1 MKSFSRVIL
10 AFAVAVLGF
19 VSLVFDAGLGTLRV
33 NKLSTG
39 FSRTPSQ
46 IVSTHTPKA
55 ADSDS
60 IGSVDNGHSAENDNG
75 DEGHTAENGN
85 GDDGHAAD
93 GDNVDDDHAAD
104 GDNVDEDSENNAG
117 NADGDADGNTDG
129 YADGNTDVTDGVD
142 GTGDNLDNA
151 DNTNGNA
158 GANDDDNTGNG
169 TNDDDVKDD
178 ANNDDNTENGANDD
192 DVKDDAKDDDNA
204 GNDANNDDVR
214 DDANDDDAGDG
225 AGDGADD
232 SKPIDGDT
240 PPTELD
246 LVKLELTQV
255 MDDFVKV
262 FSQFDFSMYT
272 SRNGRVFELYCFGYL
287 YTNGRFDTKW
297 LKSSNIY
304 DYQEA
309 ITSMKSLTTLVTKVL
324 ESAREEVPAPNLV
337 SFEKYFE
344 SDDDYINQ
352 LNAEYQPLTYVT
364 CQNARPFNNCG
375 TL

>member
-19 VSLVFDAGLGTLRV
+19 VSLVFDAGLGALRV

-39 FSRTPSQ
+39 FSRTPRQ

-60 IGSVDNGHSAENDNG
+60 IGSVDNGHAADGDNI
-75 DEGHTAENGN
+75 DE
-85 GDDGHAAD
+85 GHAAD
-93 GDNVDDDHAAD
+93 GN
-104 GDNVDEDSENNAG
+104 NVDEDSENNAG
-117 NADGDADGNTDG
+117 NADGDADRNTDSD
-129 YADGNTDVTDGVD
+129 ADRNTDVTDDVD
-142 GTGDNLDNA
+142 GAGDNFDNA
-151 DNTNGNA
+151 DNTDGNA
-158 GANDDDNTGNG
+158 GANDDDARGGATDDDDAKDDA
-169 TNDDDVKDD
+169 NDDDVNDD
-178 ANNDDNTENGANDD
+178 ANNDDNTGNG
-192 DVKDDAKDDDNA
+192 
-204 GNDANNDDVR
+204 ANNDDVK
-214 DDANDDDAGDG
+214 DGANDDNAGDG
-225 AGDGADD
+225 SGDGADD

-246 LVKLELTQV
+246 IVKLELTQV
-255 MDDFVKV
+255 MNDFVKV

-309 ITSMKSLTTLVTKVL
+309 ISSMKSLTTLVTKVL

-344 SDDDYINQ
+344 SVDDYINQ

-364 CQNARPFNNCG
+364 CQNTRPFNNCG

>member
-1 MKSFSRVIL
+1 MKSFRRAIL

-19 VSLVFDAGLGTLRV
+19 ASLVFDAGLGSLRV

-55 ADSDS
+55 ADSDN
-60 IGSVDNGHSAENDNG
+60 IGN
-75 DEGHTAENGN
+75 T
-85 GDDGHAAD
+85 DDGHAAD
-93 GDNVDDDHAAD
+93 NDNVGDGRAADSDNVGDGHAAD
-104 GDNVDEDSENNAG
+104 SDNADNDSKNNAG
-117 NADGDADGNTDG
+117 KEGGDADGT
-129 YADGNTDVTDGVD
+129 TDVTDDVD
-142 GTGDNLDNA
+142 GAGANDDDNA
-151 DNTNGNA
+151 KD

-169 TNDDDVKDD
+169 
-178 ANNDDNTENGANDD
+178 ANDDN
-192 DVKDDAKDDDNA
+192 
-204 GNDANNDDVR
+204 
-214 DDANDDDAGDG
+214 AGDG
-225 AGDGADD
+225 AGNDADD

-272 SRNGRVFELYCFGYL
+272 SRSGRVFELYCFGYL
-287 YTNGRFDTKW
+287 YTNGHFDTKW

-309 ITSMKSLTTLVTKVL
+309 IASMKSLTTLVVKVL

-344 SDDDYINQ
+344 SVDDYINQ

-364 CQNARPFNNCG
+364 CQNTRPSK
-375 TL
+375 

>member
-1 MKSFSRVIL
+1 MKSFRRAIL

-19 VSLVFDAGLGTLRV
+19 ASLVFDASLGSLRV

-55 ADSDS
+55 ADSDN
-60 IGSVDNGHSAENDNG
+60 IGN
-75 DEGHTAENGN
+75 T
-85 GDDGHAAD
+85 DDGHAAD
-93 GDNVDDDHAAD
+93 NDNVGDGRAAD
-104 GDNVDEDSENNAG
+104 SDNADNDSENNAS
-117 NADGDADGNTDG
+117 NADGDADGNTD
-129 YADGNTDVTDGVD
+129 VTDDVD
-142 GTGDNLDNA
+142 GAGANDDDNA
-151 DNTNGNA
+151 KD

-169 TNDDDVKDD
+169 TNDD
-178 ANNDDNTENGANDD
+178 N
-192 DVKDDAKDDDNA
+192 
-204 GNDANNDDVR
+204 
-214 DDANDDDAGDG
+214 AGDG
-225 AGDGADD
+225 AGNDADD
-232 SKPIDGDT
+232 SKPIDDDT
-240 PPTELD
+240 LPTELD

-262 FSQFDFSMYT
+262 FSQFDFSMCT
-272 SRNGRVFELYCFGYL
+272 SRSGRVFELYCFGYL
-287 YTNGRFDTKW
+287 YTNGHFDTKW

-309 ITSMKSLTTLVTKVL
+309 IASMKSLTTLVVKVL

-344 SDDDYINQ
+344 SVDDYINQ

-364 CQNARPFNNCG
+364 CQNTRPSK
-375 TL
+375 

>member
-1 MKSFSRVIL
+1 MKSFRRAIL

-19 VSLVFDAGLGTLRV
+19 ASLVFDASLGSLRV

-55 ADSDS
+55 ADSDN
-60 IGSVDNGHSAENDNG
+60 IGN
-75 DEGHTAENGN
+75 T
-85 GDDGHAAD
+85 DDGHAAD
-93 GDNVDDDHAAD
+93 NDNVGDGRAAD
-104 GDNVDEDSENNAG
+104 SDNADNDSENNAG
-117 NADGDADGNTDG
+117 KEGGD
-129 YADGNTDVTDGVD
+129 ADGNTDVTDDVD
-142 GTGDNLDNA
+142 GAGDNS
-151 DNTNGNA
+151 DNTDNTDGNA
-158 GANDDDNTGNG
+158 GANDDNAGA
-169 TNDDDVKDD
+169 KDD
-178 ANNDDNTENGANDD
+178 NAKDGANNDDNTGNGANDD
-192 DVKDDAKDDDNA
+192 NAKD
-204 GNDANNDDVR
+204 G
-214 DDANDDDAGDG
+214 ANDDNAGDG
-225 AGDGADD
+225 AGNDADD

-246 LVKLELTQV
+246 LVKLELTKV

-262 FSQFDFSMYT
+262 FLQFDFSMYT
-272 SRNGRVFELYCFGYL
+272 SRSGRVFELYCFGYL
-287 YTNGRFDTKW
+287 YTNGHFDTKW

-309 ITSMKSLTTLVTKVL
+309 IASMKSLTTLVVKVL

-344 SDDDYINQ
+344 SVDDYINQ

-364 CQNARPFNNCG
+364 CQNTRPSK
-375 TL
+375 

>member
-1 MKSFSRVIL
+1 MKSFRRAIL

-19 VSLVFDAGLGTLRV
+19 ASLVFDAGLGSLRV

-55 ADSDS
+55 ADSDN
-60 IGSVDNGHSAENDNG
+60 IGN
-75 DEGHTAENGN
+75 T
-85 GDDGHAAD
+85 DDGHAAD
-93 GDNVDDDHAAD
+93 NDNVGDGHSAD
-104 GDNVDEDSENNAG
+104 NDNVGDSHSADSDNADNDSENNASKEG
-117 NADGDADGNTDG
+117 GD
-129 YADGNTDVTDGVD
+129 ADGNTDVTDDVD
-142 GTGDNLDNA
+142 GAGANDDDNA
-151 DNTNGNA
+151 KD

-169 TNDDDVKDD
+169 TNDD
-178 ANNDDNTENGANDD
+178 N
-192 DVKDDAKDDDNA
+192 
-204 GNDANNDDVR
+204 
-214 DDANDDDAGDG
+214 AGDG
-225 AGDGADD
+225 AGNDADD
-232 SKPIDGDT
+232 SKPIDDDT
-240 PPTELD
+240 LPTELD

-262 FSQFDFSMYT
+262 FSQFDFSMCT
-272 SRNGRVFELYCFGYL
+272 SRSGRVFELYCFGYL
-287 YTNGRFDTKW
+287 YTNGHFDTKW

-309 ITSMKSLTTLVTKVL
+309 IASMKSLTTLVVKVL

-344 SDDDYINQ
+344 SVDDYINQ

-364 CQNARPFNNCG
+364 CQNTRPSK
-375 TL
+375 

>member
-1 MKSFSRVIL
+1 MKNFRRAIL

-19 VSLVFDAGLGTLRV
+19 ASLVLDAGLGFLRV

-55 ADSDS
+55 ADSDN
-60 IGSVDNGHSAENDNG
+60 IGNTDDSHSADNDNVGDGHSADSDNADND
-75 DEGHTAENGN
+75 
-85 GDDGHAAD
+85 
-93 GDNVDDDHAAD
+93 
-104 GDNVDEDSENNAG
+104 SKNNAG
-117 NADGDADGNTDG
+117 KEGGD
-129 YADGNTDVTDGVD
+129 ADGNTDVTDDVD
-142 GTGDNLDNA
+142 GAGDNS
-151 DNTNGNA
+151 DNTDNTDGNA
-158 GANDDDNTGNG
+158 GANDDNA
-169 TNDDDVKDD
+169 KDG
-178 ANNDDNTENGANDD
+178 ADDNNAGDCAGND
-192 DVKDDAKDDDNA
+192 ADDNA
-204 GNDANNDDVR
+204 GDCAGND
-214 DDANDDDAGDG
+214 
-225 AGDGADD
+225 ADD

-272 SRNGRVFELYCFGYL
+272 SRSGRVFELYCFGYL
-287 YTNGRFDTKW
+287 YTNGHFDTKW

-309 ITSMKSLTTLVTKVL
+309 ITSMKSLTTLVVKVL

-344 SDDDYINQ
+344 SVDDYINQ

-364 CQNARPFNNCG
+364 CQNTRPSK
-375 TL
+375 

>member
-1 MKSFSRVIL
+1 MKNFRRAIL

-19 VSLVFDAGLGTLRV
+19 ASLVLDAGLGFLRV

-55 ADSDS
+55 ADSDN
-60 IGSVDNGHSAENDNG
+60 IGNTDDSHSADNDNVGDGHSADNDNVG
-75 DEGHTAENGN
+75 
-85 GDDGHAAD
+85 DGHSAD
-93 GDNVDDDHAAD
+93 SDNAD
-104 GDNVDEDSENNAG
+104 NDSKNNAG
-117 NADGDADGNTDG
+117 KEGGD
-129 YADGNTDVTDGVD
+129 ADGNTDVTDDVD
-142 GTGDNLDNA
+142 GAGDNS
-151 DNTNGNA
+151 DNTDNTDGNA
-158 GANDDDNTGNG
+158 GANDDNA
-169 TNDDDVKDD
+169 KDG
-178 ANNDDNTENGANDD
+178 ADDNNAGDCAGND
-192 DVKDDAKDDDNA
+192 ADDNA
-204 GNDANNDDVR
+204 GDCAGND
-214 DDANDDDAGDG
+214 
-225 AGDGADD
+225 ADD

-272 SRNGRVFELYCFGYL
+272 SRSGRVFELYCFGYL
-287 YTNGRFDTKW
+287 YTNGHFDTKW

-309 ITSMKSLTTLVTKVL
+309 ITSMKSLTTLVVKVL

-344 SDDDYINQ
+344 SVDDYINQ

-364 CQNARPFNNCG
+364 CQNTRPSK
-375 TL
+375 

>member
-1 MKSFSRVIL
+1 MKSFRRAIL

-19 VSLVFDAGLGTLRV
+19 ASLVFDASLGSLRV

-55 ADSDS
+55 ADSDN
-60 IGSVDNGHSAENDNG
+60 IGN
-75 DEGHTAENGN
+75 T
-85 GDDGHAAD
+85 DDGHAAD
-93 GDNVDDDHAAD
+93 NDNVGDGHSAD
-104 GDNVDEDSENNAG
+104 NDNVGDSHSADSDNADNDSENNAG
-117 NADGDADGNTDG
+117 KEGGD
-129 YADGNTDVTDGVD
+129 ADGNTDVTDDVD
-142 GTGDNLDNA
+142 GAGDNSDNTDNTDGNADANDDNA
-151 DNTNGNA
+151 GAKDDNA
-158 GANDDDNTGNG
+158 KDGANDDDNA
-169 TNDDDVKDD
+169 ND
-178 ANNDDNTENGANDD
+178 GANDNNAGD
-192 DVKDDAKDDDNA
+192 CA
-204 GNDANNDDVR
+204 GND
-214 DDANDDDAGDG
+214 
-225 AGDGADD
+225 ADD

-262 FSQFDFSMYT
+262 FSQFDFSMCT
-272 SRNGRVFELYCFGYL
+272 SRSGRVFELYCFGYL
-287 YTNGRFDTKW
+287 YTNGHFDTKW

-309 ITSMKSLTTLVTKVL
+309 IASMKSLTTLVVKVL

-344 SDDDYINQ
+344 SVDDYINQ

-364 CQNARPFNNCG
+364 CQNTRPSK
-375 TL
+375 

>member
-1 MKSFSRVIL
+1 MKNFRRAIL

-19 VSLVFDAGLGTLRV
+19 ASLVFDAGLGSLRV

-55 ADSDS
+55 ADSDN
-60 IGSVDNGHSAENDNG
+60 IGNTDDSHSADNDNVGDGHSADSDNADND
-75 DEGHTAENGN
+75 
-85 GDDGHAAD
+85 
-93 GDNVDDDHAAD
+93 
-104 GDNVDEDSENNAG
+104 SKNNAG
-117 NADGDADGNTDG
+117 KEGGD
-129 YADGNTDVTDGVD
+129 ADGNTDVTDDVD
-142 GTGDNLDNA
+142 GAGDNS
-151 DNTNGNA
+151 DNTDNTDGNA

-169 TNDDDVKDD
+169 
-178 ANNDDNTENGANDD
+178 ANDDN
-192 DVKDDAKDDDNA
+192 
-204 GNDANNDDVR
+204 
-214 DDANDDDAGDG
+214 AGDG
-225 AGDGADD
+225 AGNDADD

-272 SRNGRVFELYCFGYL
+272 SRSGRVFELYCFGYL
-287 YTNGRFDTKW
+287 YTNGHFDTKW

-309 ITSMKSLTTLVTKVL
+309 IASMKSLTTLVVKVL
-324 ESAREEVPAPNLV
+324 EGAREEVPEPNLV

-344 SDDDYINQ
+344 SVDDYINQ

-364 CQNARPFNNCG
+364 CQNTRPSK
-375 TL
+375 

>member
-19 VSLVFDAGLGTLRV
+19 VSLVFDAGLGALRV

-60 IGSVDNGHSAENDNG
+60 IGSVDNGHSAENDNI
-75 DEGHTAENGN
+75 DN
-85 GDDGHAAD
+85 GHAAD
-93 GDNVDDDHAAD
+93 GDNA
-104 GDNVDEDSENNAG
+104 DEDSENNVG

-129 YADGNTDVTDGVD
+129 DADGNTDVTDDVD
-142 GTGDNLDNA
+142 GTGDNLDKTDNA
-151 DNTNGNA
+151 DGNA
-158 GANDDDNTGNG
+158 G
-169 TNDDDVKDD
+169 TNDDDVKDH
-178 ANNDDNTENGANDD
+178 ANNDDDAGNGANDD
-192 DVKDDAKDDDNA
+192 N
-204 GNDANNDDVR
+204 
-214 DDANDDDAGDG
+214 AGDG
-225 AGDGADD
+225 SGDGADD

-255 MDDFVKV
+255 MNDFVKV

-309 ITSMKSLTTLVTKVL
+309 ISSMKSLTTLVTKVL
-324 ESAREEVPAPNLV
+324 ESARKEVPAPNLV

-344 SDDDYINQ
+344 SVDDYINQ

-364 CQNARPFNNCG
+364 CQNTRPFNNCG

>member
-1 MKSFSRVIL
+1 MKNFRRAIL

-19 VSLVFDAGLGTLRV
+19 ASLVLDAGLGSLRV

-55 ADSDS
+55 ADSDN
-60 IGSVDNGHSAENDNG
+60 IGNTDDSHSADSDNVGDGHSADSDNADND
-75 DEGHTAENGN
+75 
-85 GDDGHAAD
+85 
-93 GDNVDDDHAAD
+93 
-104 GDNVDEDSENNAG
+104 SKNNAG
-117 NADGDADGNTDG
+117 KEGGD
-129 YADGNTDVTDGVD
+129 ADGNTDVTDDVD
-142 GTGDNLDNA
+142 GAGDNS
-151 DNTNGNA
+151 DNTDNTDGNA

-169 TNDDDVKDD
+169 TNDEDNAKD
-178 ANNDDNTENGANDD
+178 GANDNNAGD
-192 DVKDDAKDDDNA
+192 CAGNDADDNA
-204 GNDANNDDVR
+204 GN
-214 DDANDDDAGDG
+214 G
-225 AGDGADD
+225 AGNDADD

-246 LVKLELTQV
+246 LVKLKLTQV

-272 SRNGRVFELYCFGYL
+272 SRSGRVFELYCFGYL
-287 YTNGRFDTKW
+287 YTNGHFDTKW

-309 ITSMKSLTTLVTKVL
+309 ITSMKSLTTLVVKVL
-324 ESAREEVPAPNLV
+324 ESAREEVPEPNLV

-344 SDDDYINQ
+344 SVDDYINQ

-364 CQNARPFNNCG
+364 CQNTRPSK
-375 TL
+375 

>member
-1 MKSFSRVIL
+1 MKNFRRAIL

-19 VSLVFDAGLGTLRV
+19 ASLVLDAGLGSLRV

-55 ADSDS
+55 ADSDN
-60 IGSVDNGHSAENDNG
+60 IGNTDDSHSADNDNVG
-75 DEGHTAENGN
+75 
-85 GDDGHAAD
+85 DGHAAD
-93 GDNVDDDHAAD
+93 SDNVDDSHSAD
-104 GDNVDEDSENNAG
+104 SDNADNDSKNNAG
-117 NADGDADGNTDG
+117 KEGGD
-129 YADGNTDVTDGVD
+129 ADGNTDVTDDVD
-142 GTGDNLDNA
+142 GAGDNLDNT
-151 DNTNGNA
+151 DNTDGNA

-169 TNDDDVKDD
+169 
-178 ANNDDNTENGANDD
+178 ANDDNAKDGANDD
-192 DVKDDAKDDDNA
+192 NVSDGA
-204 GNDANNDDVR
+204 GND
-214 DDANDDDAGDG
+214 
-225 AGDGADD
+225 ADD

-272 SRNGRVFELYCFGYL
+272 SRSGRVFELYCFGYL
-287 YTNGRFDTKW
+287 YTNGHFDTKW

-309 ITSMKSLTTLVTKVL
+309 IASMKSLTTLVVKVL

-344 SDDDYINQ
+344 SVDDYINQ

-364 CQNARPFNNCG
+364 CQNTRPSK
-375 TL
+375 

>member
-1 MKSFSRVIL
+1 MKSFRRAIL

-19 VSLVFDAGLGTLRV
+19 ASLVFDASLGSLRV

-55 ADSDS
+55 ADSDN
-60 IGSVDNGHSAENDNG
+60 IGN
-75 DEGHTAENGN
+75 T
-85 GDDGHAAD
+85 DDGHAAD
-93 GDNVDDDHAAD
+93 NDNVGDGRAAD
-104 GDNVDEDSENNAG
+104 SDNADNDSENNAS
-117 NADGDADGNTDG
+117 NADGDADGNTD
-129 YADGNTDVTDGVD
+129 VTDDVD
-142 GTGDNLDNA
+142 GAGANDDDNA
-151 DNTNGNA
+151 KD

-169 TNDDDVKDD
+169 TNH
-178 ANNDDNTENGANDD
+178 DDNVGDC
-192 DVKDDAKDDDNA
+192 A
-204 GNDANNDDVR
+204 GND
-214 DDANDDDAGDG
+214 
-225 AGDGADD
+225 ADD
-232 SKPIDGDT
+232 SKPIDSDT

-262 FSQFDFSMYT
+262 FSQFDFSMCT
-272 SRNGRVFELYCFGYL
+272 SRSGRVFELYCFGYL
-287 YTNGRFDTKW
+287 YTNGHFDTKW

-309 ITSMKSLTTLVTKVL
+309 IASMKSLTTLVVKVL

-344 SDDDYINQ
+344 SVDDYINQ

-364 CQNARPFNNCG
+364 CQNTRPSK
-375 TL
+375 

>member
-1 MKSFSRVIL
+1 MKSFRRAIL

-19 VSLVFDAGLGTLRV
+19 ASLVLDAGLGSLRV

-39 FSRTPSQ
+39 FSRMPSQ

-55 ADSDS
+55 ADSDN
-60 IGSVDNGHSAENDNG
+60 IGNTDDSHSADSDNVG
-75 DEGHTAENGN
+75 DGHTADRDN
-85 GDDGHAAD
+85 AD
-93 GDNVDDDHAAD
+93 N
-104 GDNVDEDSENNAG
+104 DSKNNAG
-117 NADGDADGNTDG
+117 KEGGD
-129 YADGNTDVTDGVD
+129 ADGNTDVTDDVD
-142 GTGDNLDNA
+142 GAGDNSDNTDNTDGNASANYDNA
-151 DNTNGNA
+151 KD

-169 TNDDDVKDD
+169 
-178 ANNDDNTENGANDD
+178 ANDNNAGD
-192 DVKDDAKDDDNA
+192 CAGNDADDNA
-204 GNDANNDDVR
+204 GDCAGND
-214 DDANDDDAGDG
+214 
-225 AGDGADD
+225 ADD

-255 MDDFVKV
+255 MDGFVKV

-272 SRNGRVFELYCFGYL
+272 SRSGRVFELYCFGYL
-287 YTNGRFDTKW
+287 YTNGHFDTKW

-304 DYQEA
+304 DYQETIA
-309 ITSMKSLTTLVTKVL
+309 SMKSLTTLVVKVL

-344 SDDDYINQ
+344 SVDDYINQ

-364 CQNARPFNNCG
+364 CQNTRPSK
-375 TL
+375 

>member
-1 MKSFSRVIL
+1 MKNFRRAIL

-19 VSLVFDAGLGTLRV
+19 ASLVFDAGLGSLRV

-55 ADSDS
+55 ADSDN
-60 IGSVDNGHSAENDNG
+60 IGNTDESHSADNDNVG
-75 DEGHTAENGN
+75 DSHS
-85 GDDGHAAD
+85 AD
-93 GDNVDDDHAAD
+93 SDNT
-104 GDNVDEDSENNAG
+104 DNDSKNNAG
-117 NADGDADGNTDG
+117 KEVGDADGNS
-129 YADGNTDVTDGVD
+129 DVTDDVD
-142 GTGDNLDNA
+142 GAGDNS
-151 DNTNGNA
+151 DNT
-158 GANDDDNTGNG
+158 DNTDGN
-169 TNDDDVKDD
+169 
-178 ANNDDNTENGANDD
+178 
-192 DVKDDAKDDDNA
+192 
-204 GNDANNDDVR
+204 
-214 DDANDDDAGDG
+214 AGDG
-225 AGDGADD
+225 AGNDADD

-272 SRNGRVFELYCFGYL
+272 SRSGRVFELYCFGYL
-287 YTNGRFDTKW
+287 YTNGHFDTKW

-309 ITSMKSLTTLVTKVL
+309 IASMKSLTTLVVKVL
-324 ESAREEVPAPNLV
+324 ESAREEVPEPNLV

-344 SDDDYINQ
+344 SVDDYINQ

-364 CQNARPFNNCG
+364 CQNTRPSK
-375 TL
+375 

>member
-1 MKSFSRVIL
+1 MKSFRRAIL

-19 VSLVFDAGLGTLRV
+19 ASLVFDASLGSLRV

-55 ADSDS
+55 ADSDN
-60 IGSVDNGHSAENDNG
+60 IGNTDDGHSADNDNVG
-75 DEGHTAENGN
+75 
-85 GDDGHAAD
+85 DGHSAD
-93 GDNVDDDHAAD
+93 SDNAD
-104 GDNVDEDSENNAG
+104 NDSKNNAG
-117 NADGDADGNTDG
+117 KEGGD
-129 YADGNTDVTDGVD
+129 ADGNTDVTDDVD
-142 GTGDNLDNA
+142 GAGDNS
-151 DNTNGNA
+151 DNTDNTDGNAGANDDDNTGNGANDDNA

-169 TNDDDVKDD
+169 TNDD
-178 ANNDDNTENGANDD
+178 N
-192 DVKDDAKDDDNA
+192 
-204 GNDANNDDVR
+204 
-214 DDANDDDAGDG
+214 AGDG
-225 AGDGADD
+225 AGNDADD
-232 SKPIDGDT
+232 SKPIDDDT
-240 PPTELD
+240 LPTELD

-272 SRNGRVFELYCFGYL
+272 SRSGRVFELYCFGYL
-287 YTNGRFDTKW
+287 YTNGHFDTKW

-309 ITSMKSLTTLVTKVL
+309 IASMKSLTTLVVKVL

-344 SDDDYINQ
+344 SVDNYINQ

-364 CQNARPFNNCG
+364 CQNTRPSK
-375 TL
+375 

>member
-1 MKSFSRVIL
+1 M
-10 AFAVAVLGF
+10 
-19 VSLVFDAGLGTLRV
+19 FDAGLGSLRV

-55 ADSDS
+55 ADSDN
-60 IGSVDNGHSAENDNG
+60 IGN
-75 DEGHTAENGN
+75 T
-85 GDDGHAAD
+85 DDGHAAD
-93 GDNVDDDHAAD
+93 KDNVGDGRAAD
-104 GDNVDEDSENNAG
+104 SDNADNDSENNAS
-117 NADGDADGNTDG
+117 NADGDADGNTD
-129 YADGNTDVTDGVD
+129 VTDDVD
-142 GTGDNLDNA
+142 GAGANDDDNA
-151 DNTNGNA
+151 KDGANDDDNAGNGANDDDNA
-158 GANDDDNTGNG
+158 KGGASDDDARDGANDDDNTGDG
-169 TNDDDVKDD
+169 
-178 ANNDDNTENGANDD
+178 
-192 DVKDDAKDDDNA
+192 A
-204 GNDANNDDVR
+204 GNDI
-214 DDANDDDAGDG
+214 
-225 AGDGADD
+225 DD
-232 SKPIDGDT
+232 SKPIDGDN

-309 ITSMKSLTTLVTKVL
+309 IASMKSLTTLVVKVL

-344 SDDDYINQ
+344 SVDDYINQ

-364 CQNARPFNNCG
+364 CQNTRPSK
-375 TL
+375 

>member
-1 MKSFSRVIL
+1 MKSFRRAIL

-19 VSLVFDAGLGTLRV
+19 ASLVFDASLGSLRV

-55 ADSDS
+55 ADSDN
-60 IGSVDNGHSAENDNG
+60 IGN
-75 DEGHTAENGN
+75 T
-85 GDDGHAAD
+85 DDGHAAD
-93 GDNVDDDHAAD
+93 NDNVGDGRAAD
-104 GDNVDEDSENNAG
+104 SDNADNDSENNAG
-117 NADGDADGNTDG
+117 KEGGD
-129 YADGNTDVTDGVD
+129 ADGNTDVTDDVD
-142 GTGDNLDNA
+142 GAGDNSDNMDNTDGNAGANDDDNA
-151 DNTNGNA
+151 KDGANDDDNA
-158 GANDDDNTGNG
+158 KDGANDDDNTGNG
-169 TNDDDVKDD
+169 
-178 ANNDDNTENGANDD
+178 ANDDNAGANDD
-192 DVKDDAKDDDNA
+192 DNAKD
-204 GNDANNDDVR
+204 G
-214 DDANDDDAGDG
+214 ANDNNAGDG
-225 AGDGADD
+225 AGNDADD

-240 PPTELD
+240 LPTELD

-272 SRNGRVFELYCFGYL
+272 SRSGRVFELYCFGYL
-287 YTNGRFDTKW
+287 YTNGHFDTKW

-309 ITSMKSLTTLVTKVL
+309 IASMKSLTTLVVKVL

-344 SDDDYINQ
+344 SVDDYINQ

-364 CQNARPFNNCG
+364 CQNTRPSK
-375 TL
+375 

>member
-1 MKSFSRVIL
+1 MKNFRRAIL

-19 VSLVFDAGLGTLRV
+19 ASLVFDAGFGSLRV

-55 ADSDS
+55 ADSDN
-60 IGSVDNGHSAENDNG
+60 IGS
-75 DEGHTAENGN
+75 T
-85 GDDGHAAD
+85 DDSHAAD
-93 GDNVDDDHAAD
+93 SDNAD
-104 GDNVDEDSENNAG
+104 NDSENNAG
-117 NADGDADGNTDG
+117 KEGGD
-129 YADGNTDVTDGVD
+129 ADGNTDVTDDVD
-142 GTGDNLDNA
+142 GAGANDDDNA
-151 DNTNGNA
+151 KD

-169 TNDDDVKDD
+169 TNDDK
-178 ANNDDNTENGANDD
+178 
-192 DVKDDAKDDDNA
+192 
-204 GNDANNDDVR
+204 
-214 DDANDDDAGDG
+214 AGDG
-225 AGDGADD
+225 AGNDADD
-232 SKPIDGDT
+232 SKPIDDDT
-240 PPTELD
+240 LPTELD

-272 SRNGRVFELYCFGYL
+272 SRSGRVFELYCFGYL
-287 YTNGRFDTKW
+287 YTNGHFDTKW

-309 ITSMKSLTTLVTKVL
+309 IASMKSLTTLVVKVL

-344 SDDDYINQ
+344 SVDDYINQ

-364 CQNARPFNNCG
+364 CQNTRPSK
-375 TL
+375 

>member
-1 MKSFSRVIL
+1 MKSFRRAIL

-19 VSLVFDAGLGTLRV
+19 ASLVFDAGLGSLRV

-55 ADSDS
+55 ADSDN
-60 IGSVDNGHSAENDNG
+60 IGN
-75 DEGHTAENGN
+75 T
-85 GDDGHAAD
+85 DDGHAAD
-93 GDNVDDDHAAD
+93 NDNVGDGRAAD
-104 GDNVDEDSENNAG
+104 SDNADNDSENNAG
-117 NADGDADGNTDG
+117 KEGGD
-129 YADGNTDVTDGVD
+129 ADGNTDVTDDVD
-142 GTGDNLDNA
+142 GMGDNSDNTDNTDGNAGANDDDNA
-151 DNTNGNA
+151 KD

-169 TNDDDVKDD
+169 
-178 ANNDDNTENGANDD
+178 ANHDDNVGDCAEN
-192 DVKDDAKDDDNA
+192 DADDNA
-204 GNDANNDDVR
+204 GDCAGND
-214 DDANDDDAGDG
+214 
-225 AGDGADD
+225 ADD

-262 FSQFDFSMYT
+262 FSQFDFSMCT
-272 SRNGRVFELYCFGYL
+272 SRSGRVFELYCFGYL
-287 YTNGRFDTKW
+287 YANGHFDTKW

-309 ITSMKSLTTLVTKVL
+309 IASMKSLTTLVVKVL

-344 SDDDYINQ
+344 SVDDYINQ

-364 CQNARPFNNCG
+364 CQNTRPSK
-375 TL
+375 

>member
-1 MKSFSRVIL
+1 MKSFRRAIL

-19 VSLVFDAGLGTLRV
+19 ASLVFDASLGSLRV

-55 ADSDS
+55 ADSDN
-60 IGSVDNGHSAENDNG
+60 IGNTDDGHSADNDNVG
-75 DEGHTAENGN
+75 DGR
-85 GDDGHAAD
+85 AAD
-93 GDNVDDDHAAD
+93 SDNAD
-104 GDNVDEDSENNAG
+104 NDSKNNASKEG
-117 NADGDADGNTDG
+117 GDADGT
-129 YADGNTDVTDGVD
+129 TDVTDDVD
-142 GTGDNLDNA
+142 GAGANS
-151 DNTNGNA
+151 DNTDNTDGNA
-158 GANDDDNTGNG
+158 GANDDDNAKDGANDDNTGNG
-169 TNDDDVKDD
+169 TNDDK
-178 ANNDDNTENGANDD
+178 
-192 DVKDDAKDDDNA
+192 
-204 GNDANNDDVR
+204 
-214 DDANDDDAGDG
+214 AGDG
-225 AGDGADD
+225 AGNDADD

-262 FSQFDFSMYT
+262 FSQFDFSMCT
-272 SRNGRVFELYCFGYL
+272 SRSGRVFELYCFGYL
-287 YTNGRFDTKW
+287 YTNGHFDTKW

-309 ITSMKSLTTLVTKVL
+309 IASMKSLTTLVVKVL

-344 SDDDYINQ
+344 SVDDYINQ

-364 CQNARPFNNCG
+364 CQNTRPSK
-375 TL
+375 

>member
-1 MKSFSRVIL
+1 MKNFRRAIL

-19 VSLVFDAGLGTLRV
+19 ASLVLDAGLGFLRV

-55 ADSDS
+55 ADSDN
-60 IGSVDNGHSAENDNG
+60 IGNTDDSHSADNDNVGDGHSADSDNADND
-75 DEGHTAENGN
+75 
-85 GDDGHAAD
+85 
-93 GDNVDDDHAAD
+93 
-104 GDNVDEDSENNAG
+104 SKNNAG
-117 NADGDADGNTDG
+117 KEGGD
-129 YADGNTDVTDGVD
+129 ADGNTDVTDDVD
-142 GTGDNLDNA
+142 GAGDNS
-151 DNTNGNA
+151 DNTDNTDGNA

-169 TNDDDVKDD
+169 
-178 ANNDDNTENGANDD
+178 ANDDN
-192 DVKDDAKDDDNA
+192 
-204 GNDANNDDVR
+204 
-214 DDANDDDAGDG
+214 AGDG
-225 AGDGADD
+225 AGNDADD

-272 SRNGRVFELYCFGYL
+272 SRSGRVFELYCFGYL
-287 YTNGRFDTKW
+287 YTNGHFDTKW

-309 ITSMKSLTTLVTKVL
+309 IASMKSLTTLVVKVL
-324 ESAREEVPAPNLV
+324 EGAREEVPEPNLV

-344 SDDDYINQ
+344 SVDDYINQ

-364 CQNARPFNNCG
+364 CQNTRPSK
-375 TL
+375 

>member
-1 MKSFSRVIL
+1 MKRSSRVIL

-19 VSLVFDAGLGTLRV
+19 VSLVFDASLGALRV

-60 IGSVDNGHSAENDNG
+60 IGSVDNGHSA
-75 DEGHTAENGN
+75 
-85 GDDGHAAD
+85 
-93 GDNVDDDHAAD
+93 D

-117 NADGDADGNTDG
+117 NADSDADGNTDSDADGNTDG
-129 YADGNTDVTDGVD
+129 DANGNTDGDADGNTDVTDDVD
-142 GTGDNLDNA
+142 GTGDNL
-151 DNTNGNA
+151 
-158 GANDDDNTGNG
+158 DNTGNG
-169 TNDDDVKDD
+169 TNDDDARGGATDDDD
-178 ANNDDNTENGANDD
+178 AIDDANDD
-192 DVKDDAKDDDNA
+192 DVKDDANDDDNT
-204 GNDANNDDVR
+204 GNGANNDDVR
-214 DDANDDDAGDG
+214 DGANDDNAGDG
-225 AGDGADD
+225 AGNGADD
-232 SKPIDGDT
+232 SKPIDDT

-309 ITSMKSLTTLVTKVL
+309 ISSMKSLTTLVTKVL

-344 SDDDYINQ
+344 SVDDYINQ

-364 CQNARPFNNCG
+364 CQNTRPFNNCG